1 LLENAWFV
9 PASHLSDY
17 KDDERVYDVNEAGH
31 RQLRKHPRGSF
42 IYRLAGRDRQK
53 SASYY
58 TPQVLTRCLV
68 KYALKELLGSDRVK
82 RADDILTITVCEPA
96 MGSAAFL
103 NEAVNQ
109 LAEAYL
115 ERKQTELG
123 QTHPHDDYPQELQKV
138 RMYLADRNVFG
149 VDLNPVAVEL
159 AEVSLWLNAI
169 YGEPTQDKDGNPLPV
184 KPARVPWFGYQLFA
198 GNSLIGARHQAYRPG
213 GLKRGAKPAWHEEP
227 PRDCSKANPRQPDE
241 IWHFLLPDP
250 GMANYTDKAAKSPV
264 PGRLQT
270 PCRVAQENSTNPSN
284 HTKWGAC
291 SSSANVLTTFGPNI
305 PPPWRAT
312 GRALKTT

>member
-1 LLENAWFV
+1 MLENAWFV

-123 QTHPHDDYPQELQKV
+123 KRIPHDDYPQELQKV
-138 RMYLADRNVFG
+138 RMYQADRNVFG
-149 VDLNPVAVEL
+149 VDLN
-159 AEVSLWLNAI
+159 LW
-169 YGEPTQDKDGNPLPV
+169 P
-184 KPARVPWFGYQLFA
+184 
-198 GNSLIGARHQAYRPG
+198 
-213 GLKRGAKPAWHEEP
+213 
-227 PRDCSKANPRQPDE
+227 
-241 IWHFLLPDP
+241 
-250 GMANYTDKAAKSPV
+250 
-264 PGRLQT
+264 
-270 PCRVAQENSTNPSN
+270 
-284 HTKWGAC
+284 
-291 SSSANVLTTFGPNI
+291 
-305 PPPWRAT
+305 
-312 GRALKTT
+312 